1 MYIINKNI
9 YYRYESEIDDG
20 IIYIYNY
27 ESKEII
33 KSNYITYLILQAID
47 ENKDEDEIIK
57 KLKKEYNDYTWT
69 EIKNYFDTII
79 KYLLENNIIRVY
91 V

>member
-1 MYIINKNI
+1 MM
-9 YYRYESEIDDG
+9 EL
-20 IIYIYNY
+20 YIYNY

-33 KSNYITYLILQAID
+33 KSNYITYLILHAID

-57 KLKKEYNDYTWT
+57 KLKKEYNDYTET
-69 EIKNYFDTII
+69 EIKRYFDTII